1 MYSARRGA
9 AAEAGKFFATRP
21 DEFASPPRIK
31 GIRKDRGGPAALPAS
46 VGTVMTIRWKPV
58 VTGLVLAGLVGG
70 VGYAVQQKLA
80 PPAAGASPGSPA
92 GPGGGARS
100 AVVAVQ
106 AGTVSREDVPI
117 WFDGIGTIQAFST
130 VTVRARVDGELQR
143 VSLQEGQLVK
153 AGDLLAT
160 IDSRALQAQLAQAE
174 AKKAQDEALLANARR
189 DLERNMN
196 LKEFASRQT
205 VDTQRALVAQYE
217 AQIRADEAAIEAV
230 RVQLNYTTITAPIS
244 GRIGLRNVDQGNVVR
259 ASDQS
264 GIATITQ
271 IQPIAVLFTLPEKQL
286 QPVLAAQAQGPVKV
300 EVQDREGRRVLDT
313 GSLAVVDNLIDSG
326 TGTIRLKAQMPNDPQ
341 KLWPGQFVNVRLLS
355 TIRRDATTVPSTVVQ
370 RGPQGTYAYVIR
382 DDLTVEQ
389 RPIKV
394 ARQEEAKAIIDE
406 GLTPGERVV
415 VDGQYRLQPG
425 SKIRIVEPIA
435 SAAPVGTAAPAM
447 APPAGTAP
455 DPAAREE
462 RRRERQQQ
470 RENNGAPPGPAPA
483 APAPREGRQP
493 S

>member
-1 MYSARRGA
+1 
-9 AAEAGKFFATRP
+9 
-21 DEFASPPRIK
+21 
-31 GIRKDRGGPAALPAS
+31 
-46 VGTVMTIRWKPV
+46 MTIRWKPV
-58 VTGLVLAGLVGG
+58 VTGVVLAGLVGG

-80 PPAAGASPGSPA
+80 PPAAPPAAGAPPGPRGA
-92 GPGGGARS
+92 GN

-106 AGTVSREDVPI
+106 AGTVAREDVPI
-117 WFDGIGTIQAFST
+117 WFDGIGTIQAFNT

-174 AKKAQDEALLANARR
+174 AKKAQNEALLANARR
-189 DLERNMN
+189 DLERNMS

-205 VDTQRALVAQYE
+205 VDTQRAQVAQYE

-271 IQPIAVLFTLPEKQL
+271 IQPITVLFTLPEKQL
-286 QPVLAAQAQGPVKV
+286 PAVLAAQAQGPVTV
-300 EVQDREGRRVLDT
+300 EVRDRDGRRVLDT

-370 RGPQGTYAYVIR
+370 RGPQGTYAYVIK

-394 ARQEEAKAIIDE
+394 AHQEENKAIIDE

-435 SAAPVGTAAPAM
+435 SAAPVGTAGTAAPAM
-447 APPAGTAP
+447 APPAGAAS

-470 RENNGAPPGPAPA
+470 RENTGAPPAPAPA
-483 APAPREGRQP
+483 ASPAASPAGDAPREGRQP

>member
-1 MYSARRGA
+1 
-9 AAEAGKFFATRP
+9 
-21 DEFASPPRIK
+21 
-31 GIRKDRGGPAALPAS
+31 
-46 VGTVMTIRWKPV
+46 MTIRWKPV
-58 VTGLVLAGLVGG
+58 VTGVVLAGLVGG
-70 VGYAVQQKLA
+70 IGYAVQQKLT
-80 PPAAGASPGSPA
+80 PPAAPPSAGAGGPPPGPPGA
-92 GPGGGARS
+92 PPGPGPGGGGRS

-106 AGTVSREDVPI
+106 AGTVAREDVPI
-117 WFDGIGTIQAFST
+117 WFDGIGTIQAFNT

-174 AKKAQDEALLANARR
+174 AKKAQDEAQLANARR

-230 RVQLNYTTITAPIS
+230 RVQLNYTTVTAPIS

-259 ASDQS
+259 ASDQN

-286 QPVLAAQAQGPVKV
+286 PAILAAQAHGPVKV

-355 TIRRDATTVPSTVVQ
+355 AIRRDATTVPSTVVQ
-370 RGPQGTYAYVIR
+370 RGPQGTYAYVIK

-394 ARQEEAKAIIDE
+394 ARQEENKAIIDE

-435 SAAPVGTAAPAM
+435 SAAPVGAAPVGTA
-447 APPAGTAP
+447 PAGTAP

-470 RENNGAPPGPAPA
+470 RENNGATPGATPG
-483 APAPREGRQP
+483 PREGRQP

>member
-1 MYSARRGA
+1 
-9 AAEAGKFFATRP
+9 
-21 DEFASPPRIK
+21 
-31 GIRKDRGGPAALPAS
+31 
-46 VGTVMTIRWKPV
+46 MTIRWKPV
-58 VTGLVLAGLVGG
+58 VTGVVLAGLVGG

-80 PPAAGASPGSPA
+80 PPATTQPGQPPGPGGPPGS
-92 GPGGGARS
+92 GPGGGPGGARNS
-100 AVVAVQ
+100 VVAVQ
-106 AGTVSREDVPI
+106 AGTVAREDVPI
-117 WFDGIGTIQAFST
+117 WFDGIGTVQAFNT

-160 IDSRALQAQLAQAE
+160 IDSRPLQAQLAQAQ
-174 AKKAQDEALLANARR
+174 AKKAQDEAQLANARR

-196 LKEFASRQT
+196 LKEFASRQS

-230 RVQLNYTTITAPIS
+230 QVQLNYTTVTAPLS

-259 ASDQS
+259 ASDQN

-286 QPVLAAQAQGPVKV
+286 QAVLAAQAQGPVKV
-300 EVQDREGRRVLDT
+300 EAQDREGRRVLDT
-313 GSLAVVDNLIDSG
+313 GSLSVVDNLIDTG
-326 TGTIRLKAQMPNDPQ
+326 TGTIRLKAEMPNDPQ

-355 TIRRDATTVPSTVVQ
+355 TVRRGATTVPATVVQ
-370 RGPQGTYAYVIR
+370 RGPQGTYAYVIK

-394 ARQEEAKAIIDE
+394 ARQEETKAIVEE

-435 SAAPVGTAAPAM
+435 SAAP
-447 APPAGTAP
+447 AGTAP
-455 DPAAREE
+455 VATPEAAPTGAPAGRTQDPAARAE

-470 RENNGAPPGPAPA
+470 REHNGGAPPGAPPGPTG
-483 APAPREGRQP
+483 PREGRQP

>member
-1 MYSARRGA
+1 
-9 AAEAGKFFATRP
+9 
-21 DEFASPPRIK
+21 
-31 GIRKDRGGPAALPAS
+31 
-46 VGTVMTIRWKPV
+46 MTIRWKPV
-58 VTGLVLAGLVGG
+58 VTGVVLAGLVGG
-70 VGYAVQQKLA
+70 VGYAVQQKLT
-80 PPAAGASPGSPA
+80 PPAATQPGQPPGPGGPPGG
-92 GPGGGARS
+92 GPGGGPGGARNS
-100 AVVAVQ
+100 VVAVQ
-106 AGTVSREDVPI
+106 AGTVAREDVPI
-117 WFDGIGTIQAFST
+117 WFDGIGTVQAFNT

-160 IDSRALQAQLAQAE
+160 IDARPLQAQLAQAQ
-174 AKKAQDEALLANARR
+174 AKKAQDEAQLANARR
-189 DLERNMN
+189 DLDRNMS

-230 RVQLNYTTITAPIS
+230 QVQLNYTTVTAPLS

-259 ASDQS
+259 ASDQN

-286 QPVLAAQAQGPVKV
+286 QAVLAAQAQGPVTV
-300 EVQDREGRRVLDT
+300 EAQDREGRRVLDT
-313 GSLAVVDNLIDSG
+313 GALSVVDNLIDTG
-326 TGTIRLKAQMPNDPQ
+326 TGTIRLKAEMPNDPQ

-355 TIRRDATTVPSTVVQ
+355 TVRRGATTVPATVVQ
-370 RGPQGTYAYVIR
+370 RGPQGTYAYVIK

-394 ARQEEAKAIIDE
+394 ARQEETKAIVEE

-435 SAAPVGTAAPAM
+435 SAAPVGAAPTGAAPAA
-447 APPAGTAP
+447 APEAAPTGAPAGRTQ

-470 RENNGAPPGPAPA
+470 REHNGAPPAGAPA
-483 APAPREGRQP
+483 GPGGPREGRQP

>member
-1 MYSARRGA
+1 
-9 AAEAGKFFATRP
+9 
-21 DEFASPPRIK
+21 
-31 GIRKDRGGPAALPAS
+31 
-46 VGTVMTIRWKPV
+46 MTIRWKPV
-58 VTGLVLAGLVGG
+58 VTGVVLAGLVGG
-70 VGYAVQQKLA
+70 VGYAVQHKLS
-80 PPAAGASPGSPA
+80 PPAATQPGGPPGGGPSG
-92 GPGGGARS
+92 GPGGPRNN
-100 AVVAVQ
+100 VVAVQ
-106 AGTVSREDVPI
+106 AGTVAREDVPI
-117 WFDGIGTIQAFST
+117 WFDGIGTVQAFNT

-160 IDSRALQAQLAQAE
+160 IDARPLQAQLAQAQ
-174 AKKAQDEALLANARR
+174 AKKAQDEAQLANARR

-196 LKEFASRQT
+196 LKEFASRQS

-230 RVQLNYTTITAPIS
+230 QVQLNYTTVTAPLS

-259 ASDQS
+259 ASDQN

-286 QPVLAAQAQGPVKV
+286 QAVLAAQAQGPVTV
-300 EVQDREGRRVLDT
+300 EAQDREGRRVLDT
-313 GSLAVVDNLIDSG
+313 GKLSVVDNLIDSG
-326 TGTIRLKAQMPNDPQ
+326 TGTIRLKAEMPNDPQ
-341 KLWPGQFVNVRLLS
+341 KLWPGQFVNVRLLA
-355 TIRRDATTVPSTVVQ
+355 TIRRGATTVPATVVQ
-370 RGPQGTYAYVIR
+370 RGPQGTYAYVIK

-394 ARQEEAKAIIDE
+394 ARQEETKAIVEE

-435 SAAPVGTAAPAM
+435 SAAPAGSTPAAAPEAAPADRQ
-447 APPAGTAP
+447 PR

-470 RENNGAPPGPAPA
+470 RENNGGAPPGQ
-483 APAPREGRQP
+483 PAPREGRQP

>member
-1 MYSARRGA
+1 
-9 AAEAGKFFATRP
+9 
-21 DEFASPPRIK
+21 
-31 GIRKDRGGPAALPAS
+31 
-46 VGTVMTIRWKPV
+46 MTIRWKPV
-58 VTGLVLAGLVGG
+58 VTGVVLAGLVGG
-70 VGYAVQQKLA
+70 VGYAVQQKLM
-80 PPAAGASPGSPA
+80 PPAAQPGQSPGPRGAS
-92 GPGGGARS
+92 GARNS
-100 AVVAVQ
+100 VVAVQ
-106 AGTVSREDVPI
+106 AGTVAREDVPI
-117 WFDGIGTIQAFST
+117 WFDGIGTVQAFNT

-160 IDSRALQAQLAQAE
+160 IDSRPLQAQLAQAV
-174 AKKAQDEALLANARR
+174 AKKAQDEAQLANARR
-189 DLERNMN
+189 DLERNMG

-230 RVQLNYTTITAPIS
+230 QVQLNYTTVTAPLS

-259 ASDQS
+259 ASDQT
-264 GIATITQ
+264 GIVTITQ

-286 QPVLAAQAQGPVKV
+286 QAVLAAQAQGPVKV
-300 EVQDREGRRVLDT
+300 EALDREGRRLLDS
-313 GSLAVVDNLIDSG
+313 GGLSVVDNLIDTG
-326 TGTIRLKAQMPNDPQ
+326 TGTIRLKAEMPNDPQ

-355 TIRRDATTVPSTVVQ
+355 TIRRGATTVPSTVVQ
-370 RGPQGTYAYVIR
+370 RGPQGTYAYVIK

-394 ARQEEAKAIIDE
+394 ARQEENKAIIDE

-425 SKIRIVEPIA
+425 SRIRIIEPVA
-435 SAAPVGTAAPAM
+435 AAEPADRSADKGTPETAPAGQ
-447 APPAGTAP
+447 PQ
-455 DPAAREE
+455 DPAAREN
-462 RRRERQQQ
+462 RRREHQPGEGRQRDGQQ
-470 RENNGAPPGPAPA
+470 
-483 APAPREGRQP
+483 REGRQP

>member
-1 MYSARRGA
+1 
-9 AAEAGKFFATRP
+9 
-21 DEFASPPRIK
+21 
-31 GIRKDRGGPAALPAS
+31 
-46 VGTVMTIRWKPV
+46 MTIRWKPV
-58 VTGLVLAGLVGG
+58 VTGVVLAGLVGG

-80 PPAAGASPGSPA
+80 PPATTQPGQPPGPPGG
-92 GPGGGARS
+92 GPGGGPGGARNS
-100 AVVAVQ
+100 VVAVQ
-106 AGTVSREDVPI
+106 AGTVAREDVPI
-117 WFDGIGTIQAFST
+117 WFDGIGTVQAFNT

-160 IDSRALQAQLAQAE
+160 IDSRPLQAQLAQAQ
-174 AKKAQDEALLANARR
+174 AKKAQDEAQLANARR
-189 DLERNMN
+189 DLDRNMN
-196 LKEFASRQT
+196 LKEFASRQS

-230 RVQLNYTTITAPIS
+230 QVQLNYTTVTAPLS

-259 ASDQS
+259 ASDQN

-286 QPVLAAQAQGPVKV
+286 QAVLAAQAQGVVTV
-300 EVQDREGRRVLDT
+300 EAQDREGRRVLDT
-313 GSLAVVDNLIDSG
+313 GKLSVVDNLIDTG
-326 TGTIRLKAQMPNDPQ
+326 TGTIRLKAEMPNDPQ

-355 TIRRDATTVPSTVVQ
+355 TIRRGATTVPSTVVQ
-370 RGPQGTYAYVIR
+370 RGPQGTYAYVIK

-394 ARQEEAKAIIDE
+394 ARQEETKAIVDE

-435 SAAPVGTAAPAM
+435 SAAPTGNSPAAPAPE
-447 APPAGTAP
+447 AAPAGAP
-455 DPAAREE
+455 TGRTQDPAAREE

-470 RENNGAPPGPAPA
+470 RENNGGVPPGQPG
-483 APAPREGRQP
+483 PREGRQP

>member
-1 MYSARRGA
+1 
-9 AAEAGKFFATRP
+9 
-21 DEFASPPRIK
+21 
-31 GIRKDRGGPAALPAS
+31 
-46 VGTVMTIRWKPV
+46 MTIRWKPV
-58 VTGLVLAGLVGG
+58 VTGVVLAGLIGG

-80 PPAAGASPGSPA
+80 PQAAKQSTGAGGPPPGPPGA
-92 GPGGGARS
+92 PPGGPGGARS
-100 AVVAVQ
+100 NVVAVQ
-106 AGTVSREDVPI
+106 AGTVAREDVPI
-117 WFDGIGTIQAFST
+117 WFDGIGTVQAFNS
-130 VTVRARVDGELQR
+130 VTIRARVDGELQR

-153 AGDLLAT
+153 TGDLLAT
-160 IDSRALQAQLAQAE
+160 IDSRPLQAQLAQAE
-174 AKKAQDEALLANARR
+174 AKKAQDEAQLANARR

-271 IQPIAVLFTLPEKQL
+271 IQPIAVIFTLPEKQL
-286 QPVLAAQAQGPVKV
+286 QAVLATQAQGPVTV
-300 EVQDREGRRVLDT
+300 EAQDREGRRVLDT
-313 GSLAVVDNLIDSG
+313 GALAVVDNLIDTG

-355 TIRRDATTVPSTVVQ
+355 TVRRGATTVPATVVQ
-370 RGPQGTYAYVIR
+370 RGPQGTYAYVIK

-394 ARQEEAKAIIDE
+394 ARQEETKAIIDE

-435 SAAPVGTAAPAM
+435 SAAPVGAAPAPATP
-447 APPAGTAP
+447 APESAPANRP
-455 DPAAREE
+455 QDQPHDPAAREE

-470 RENNGAPPGPAPA
+470 RENNGASPTPGPA
-483 APAPREGRQP
+483 APREGRQP

>member
-1 MYSARRGA
+1 
-9 AAEAGKFFATRP
+9 
-21 DEFASPPRIK
+21 
-31 GIRKDRGGPAALPAS
+31 
-46 VGTVMTIRWKPV
+46 MTIRWKPV
-58 VTGLVLAGLVGG
+58 VTGVVLAGLVGG

-80 PPAAGASPGSPA
+80 APAATQSA
-92 GPGGGARS
+92 GPGGQPPSPRGAAPGGPRNS
-100 AVVAVQ
+100 VVAVQ
-106 AGTVSREDVPI
+106 AGTVAREDVPI
-117 WFDGIGTIQAFST
+117 WFDGIGTVQAFNT

-160 IDSRALQAQLAQAE
+160 IDSRPLQAQLAQAV
-174 AKKAQDEALLANARR
+174 AKKAQDEAQLANARR
-189 DLERNMN
+189 DLERNMG

-230 RVQLNYTTITAPIS
+230 QVQLNYTTVTAPLS

-286 QPVLAAQAQGPVKV
+286 QAVLAAQAQGPVTV
-300 EVQDREGRRVLDT
+300 EAQDREGRRVLDT
-313 GSLAVVDNLIDSG
+313 GKLSVVDNLIDTG
-326 TGTIRLKAQMPNDPQ
+326 TGTIRLKAEMPNDPQ

-355 TIRRDATTVPSTVVQ
+355 TIRRGATTVPSTVVQ
-370 RGPQGTYAYVIR
+370 RGPQGTYAYVIK

-394 ARQEEAKAIIDE
+394 ARQEENKAIIDE

-425 SKIRIVEPIA
+425 SKIRIVEPVA
-435 SAAPVGTAAPAM
+435 SAAPAGTTPVAAPEAGP
-447 APPAGTAP
+447 ADRPPNQP
-455 DPAAREE
+455 HDPAAREE

-470 RENNGAPPGPAPA
+470 RENSGSGNAPVPSG
-483 APAPREGRQP
+483 PREGRQP

>member
-1 MYSARRGA
+1 
-9 AAEAGKFFATRP
+9 
-21 DEFASPPRIK
+21 
-31 GIRKDRGGPAALPAS
+31 
-46 VGTVMTIRWKPV
+46 MTIRWKPV
-58 VTGLVLAGLVGG
+58 VTGVVLAGLVGG

-80 PPAAGASPGSPA
+80 SPATAQPGRPPA
-92 GPGGGARS
+92 GARS
-100 AVVAVQ
+100 NVVAVQ
-106 AGTVSREDVPI
+106 AGTVAREDVPI
-117 WFDGIGTIQAFST
+117 WFDGIGTVQAFNS

-160 IDSRALQAQLAQAE
+160 IDSRPLQAQLAQAE
-174 AKKAQDEALLANARR
+174 AKKAQDEAQLANARR
-189 DLERNMN
+189 DLDRNMN

-244 GRIGLRNVDQGNVVR
+244 GRIGLRNVDEGNVVR

-286 QPVLAAQAQGPVKV
+286 QAVLAAQAQGPVTV
-300 EVQDREGRRVLDT
+300 EAQDREGRRVLDT
-313 GSLAVVDNLIDSG
+313 GKLSVVDNLIDTG

-355 TIRRDATTVPSTVVQ
+355 TIRRGATTVPATVVQ
-370 RGPQGTYAYVIR
+370 RGPQGTYAYVIK

-394 ARQEEAKAIIDE
+394 ARQEETKAIIEE

-435 SAAPVGTAAPAM
+435 SAPAPATGTTP
-447 APPAGTAP
+447 APQ
-455 DPAAREE
+455 EE
-462 RRRERQQQ
+462 RRRDRQQ
-470 RENNGAPPGPAPA
+470 
-483 APAPREGRQP
+483 REGRQP

>member
-1 MYSARRGA
+1 M
-9 AAEAGKFFATRP
+9 
-21 DEFASPPRIK
+21 
-31 GIRKDRGGPAALPAS
+31 
-46 VGTVMTIRWKPV
+46 
-58 VTGLVLAGLVGG
+58 VTGVVLAGLVGG

-80 PPAAGASPGSPA
+80 PPAAKQSTGAGGPPPGPPGA
-92 GPGGGARS
+92 PPGGPGGGRNS
-100 AVVAVQ
+100 VVAVQ
-106 AGTVSREDVPI
+106 AGTVAREDVPI
-117 WFDGIGTIQAFST
+117 WFDGIGTVQAFNT

-153 AGDLLAT
+153 TGDLLAT
-160 IDSRALQAQLAQAE
+160 IDSRPLQAQLAQAE
-174 AKKAQDEALLANARR
+174 AKKAQDEAQLANARR

-271 IQPIAVLFTLPEKQL
+271 IQPIAVIFTLPEKQL
-286 QPVLAAQAQGPVKV
+286 QAVLAAQAQGPVTV
-300 EVQDREGRRVLDT
+300 EAQDREGRRVLDT
-313 GSLAVVDNLIDSG
+313 GKLSVVDNLIDTG
-326 TGTIRLKAQMPNDPQ
+326 TGTIRLKAEIPNDPQ

-355 TIRRDATTVPSTVVQ
+355 AVRRGATTVPATVVQ
-370 RGPQGTYAYVIR
+370 RGPQGTYAYVIK

-394 ARQEEAKAIIDE
+394 ARQEETKAIIDE

-435 SAAPVGTAAPAM
+435 SAAPVGAAPATP
-447 APPAGTAP
+447 APESAPAGKTQ

-470 RENNGAPPGPAPA
+470 RENNGAPPAPGNAPGPA
-483 APAPREGRQP
+483 APREGRQP

>member
-1 MYSARRGA
+1 
-9 AAEAGKFFATRP
+9 
-21 DEFASPPRIK
+21 
-31 GIRKDRGGPAALPAS
+31 
-46 VGTVMTIRWKPV
+46 MTIRWKPV
-58 VTGLVLAGLVGG
+58 VTGVVLAGLVGG
-70 VGYAVQQKLA
+70 IGFAVQQKLA
-80 PPAAGASPGSPA
+80 PPATSEPGQPPGPRGGPPG
-92 GPGGGARS
+92 GPGGARNS
-100 AVVAVQ
+100 VVAVQ
-106 AGTVSREDVPI
+106 AGTVAREDVPI
-117 WFDGIGTIQAFST
+117 WLDGIGTVQAFNT

-153 AGDLLAT
+153 TGDLLAT
-160 IDSRALQAQLAQAE
+160 IDARPLQAQLAQAV
-174 AKKAQDEALLANARR
+174 AKKAQDEAQLANARR

-230 RVQLNYTTITAPIS
+230 QVQLNYTTVIAPLS

-259 ASDQS
+259 ASDQN

-286 QPVLAAQAQGPVKV
+286 QAVLAAQAQGSVKV
-300 EVQDREGRRVLDT
+300 EAQDREGRRLLDT
-313 GSLAVVDNLIDSG
+313 GSLSVVDNLIDTG
-326 TGTIRLKAQMPNDPQ
+326 TGTIRLKAEMPNDPQ

-355 TIRRDATTVPSTVVQ
+355 TIRRGATTVPATVVQ
-370 RGPQGTYAYVIR
+370 RGPQGTYAYVIK

-389 RPIKV
+389 RPIRV
-394 ARQEEAKAIIDE
+394 ARQEETKAIIEE

-425 SKIRIVEPIA
+425 SKIRIVEPVA
-435 SAAPVGTAAPAM
+435 SAAPTGTAPAATPEAAPADR
-447 APPAGTAP
+447 PPNQP
-455 DPAAREE
+455 RDPATREE

-470 RENNGAPPGPAPA
+470 RENNGTAPAPA
-483 APAPREGRQP
+483 PNAPREGRQP

>member
-1 MYSARRGA
+1 
-9 AAEAGKFFATRP
+9 
-21 DEFASPPRIK
+21 
-31 GIRKDRGGPAALPAS
+31 
-46 VGTVMTIRWKPV
+46 MTIRWKPV
-58 VTGLVLAGLVGG
+58 VTGVVLAGLVGG

-80 PPAAGASPGSPA
+80 QPAAPAGAQPGGPPP
-92 GPGGGARS
+92 GPGGPPGGGPGGPRNN
-100 AVVAVQ
+100 VVAVQ
-106 AGTVSREDVPI
+106 AGTVAREDVPI
-117 WFDGIGTIQAFST
+117 WFDGIGTVQAFNT

-160 IDSRALQAQLAQAE
+160 IDSRPLQAQLAQAQ
-174 AKKAQDEALLANARR
+174 AKKAQDEAQLANARR

-230 RVQLNYTTITAPIS
+230 QVQLNYTTVTAPIS

-259 ASDQS
+259 ASDQT

-271 IQPIAVLFTLPEKQL
+271 VQPVAVLFTLPEKQL
-286 QPVLAAQAQGPVKV
+286 QAVLAAQAQGPVTV
-300 EVQDREGRRVLDT
+300 EAQDREGRRVLDT
-313 GSLAVVDNLIDSG
+313 GKLSVVDNLIDSG
-326 TGTIRLKAQMPNDPQ
+326 TGTIRLKAEMPNDPQ

-355 TIRRDATTVPSTVVQ
+355 TIRRGATTVPATVVQ
-370 RGPQGTYAYVIR
+370 RGPQGTYAYVIK

-394 ARQEEAKAIIDE
+394 ARQEETKAIVEE

-425 SKIRIVEPIA
+425 SRIRIVEPIA
-435 SAAPVGTAAPAM
+435 SAAPVGAA
-447 APPAGTAP
+447 PAGTAP
-455 DPAAREE
+455 AATPEAAPAGAPARTQDPAAREE

-470 RENNGAPPGPAPA
+470 RENNGGAPPGAPA
-483 APAPREGRQP
+483 GQPAPREGRQP